1 MEIRLKPVEGTV
13 EVMADLESRG
23 VIRRLFP
30 GKDRLLLES
39 GESKWKEVYAANE
52 VYGAHKLIAVT
63 INSLEP
69 SNFVYHSDAEDFIL
83 LDDWNARDLIL
94 TVALEPYEK
103 IQEKIDSGCL
113 SPSDF
118 KAIRCKKNDPYAS
131 FFTMNPFYAHV
142 ETCSECSE
150 NPPSFYVTES
160 QKLDEKP
167 IALKGYTLKID
178 L

>member
-30 GKDRLLLES
+30 GKDRLLL
-39 GESKWKEVYAANE
+39 
-52 VYGAHKLIAVT
+52 
-63 INSLEP
+63 
-69 SNFVYHSDAEDFIL
+69 
-83 LDDWNARDLIL
+83 
-94 TVALEPYEK
+94 
-103 IQEKIDSGCL
+103 DSGCL